1 MSSTLVDFEAQDQIH
16 PWLRQTSV
24 ALVPGFRTP
33 LLDEFCAELGR
44 EFRRLG
50 HEFGDTP
57 DGASDAIFT
66 TARFGQPVTW
76 RDAVIFTM
84 RKQYGLDRAPTV
96 FTFVHI
102 TPSELRKMHD
112 HFAAAARK
120 PEIDPADYDFEGLA
134 EDAASV
140 LHEQSRRAGP
150 ILALARL
157 VQAQAKSIRSILVVG
172 DDHPTDAYHFDLVG
186 GYPCTKFDDKSRF
199 YEDIVLRIVTAIT
212 TTEITQH
219 EVEGD
224 LIPADLWS
232 ALLAPRAME
241 RAGREFRDR
250 DFFSDIVRVNAIV
263 QVPRGVGDVVANQ
276 YSEGCFTT
284 WEPELEAL
292 IATVTGSAR
301 AVDKGNIND
310 RDLAVISGVRPDGQG
325 ALVRHIAGRNNIP
338 PSSEAVEMVEIDQPL
353 PTIEAPDPL
362 LNGVKVPVVR
372 SKLHGHRGVRG
383 FDPSQVEYV
392 PLDPRYHRYLVTCA
406 TAAQAEGV
414 RNAFARSEALQNP
427 DDERKVVFTVLPG
440 HGIMI
445 VEKWVADKAPFQLI
459 WEYMDAGYLDVESA
473 VPQGALQYVR
483 NPDGRMILQSE

>member
-1 MSSTLVDFEAQDQIH
+1 MSSTLLDFETQDQLH

-24 ALVPGFRTP
+24 ALIPGNRTP
-33 LLDEFCAELGR
+33 LLDEFCTELGR

-50 HEFGDTP
+50 HNVSDEP
-57 DGASDAIFT
+57 NGATDAIFA

-76 RDAVIFTM
+76 RDAPIFTM
-84 RKQYGLDRAPTV
+84 RKLFGLDHTPTV

-102 TPSELRKMHD
+102 TPSELRKMYD
-112 HFAAAARK
+112 HFDAAAKK
-120 PEIDPADYDFEGLA
+120 PEIDPADYKFDGLA
-134 EDAASV
+134 ENAASV
-140 LHEQSRRAGP
+140 LHEQGRRAGP

-172 DDHPTDAYHFDLVG
+172 EEHPTDAYHFDLVG
-186 GYPCTKFDDKSRF
+186 GYPRTKLDDVSRF

-224 LIPADLWS
+224 LIPAALWG
-232 ALLAPRAME
+232 ALSTPRAME
-241 RAGREFRDR
+241 KAGREFRDR
-250 DFFSDIVRVNAIV
+250 DFFSDIVRVNNIV

-284 WEPELEAL
+284 WEPELDAL

-310 RDLAVISGVRPDGQG
+310 RDLAVITGVRPDGQG
-325 ALVRHIAGRNNIP
+325 ALVRHIAERTNIP

-353 PTIEAPDPL
+353 PTVEAPDPL
-362 LNGVKVPVVR
+362 LKGVMVPVVR
-372 SKLHGHRGVRG
+372 SKLHGHRGVRA
-383 FDPSQVEYV
+383 FDQNQVEYA
-392 PLDPRYHRYLVTCA
+392 PLDSRYHRYLVTCA

-414 RNAFARSEALQNP
+414 RQAFARSVALQNP
-427 DDERKVVFTVLPG
+427 DDDRMVVFTVLPG

-445 VEKWVADKAPFQLI
+445 VEKWAAGKAPFQLI
-459 WEYMDAGYLDVESA
+459 WEYMDAGYLEIESA
-473 VPQGALQYVR
+473 VPQGALVYVHDT
-483 NPDGRMILQSE
+483 DGRMVLHAE

>member
-1 MSSTLVDFEAQDQIH
+1 MSSTLLDYETPDQIH
-16 PWLRQTSV
+16 PWLRQASV
-24 ALVPGFRTP
+24 AMVPGSGSP
-33 LLDEFCAELGR
+33 LLDEFCNELDR

-50 HEFGDTP
+50 HEVSKEPYSAT
-57 DGASDAIFT
+57 DAIFT
-66 TARFGQPVTW
+66 TARFGEPVTW
-76 RDAVIFTM
+76 RDAAIFTV
-84 RKQYGLDRAPTV
+84 RKQYGLDHSPTV

-102 TPSELRKMHD
+102 TPAELQRMTD
-112 HFAAAARK
+112 HFAAAAAK
-120 PEIDPADYDFEGLA
+120 PEIDPADYAFDGLA
-134 EDAASV
+134 QDAARV

-157 VQAQAKSIRSILVVG
+157 VQAQAKSIRSVLVVG

-186 GYPCTKFDDKSRF
+186 GYPRTKFDDKARF

-212 TTEITQH
+212 TTEITHH

-224 LIPADLWS
+224 LIPAALWK
-232 ALLAPRAME
+232 ALPAPRAME

-250 DFFSDIVRVNAIV
+250 DFFSDVVRVNAIV

-284 WEPELEAL
+284 WEPELSAL

-310 RDLAVISGVRPDGQG
+310 RDLAVITGVRPDGQG
-325 ALVRHIAGRNNIP
+325 ALVRHVAERTNIP

-353 PTIEAPDPL
+353 PTIEAPDPML
-362 LNGVKVPVVR
+362 KGVTVPIVR
-372 SKLHGHRGVRG
+372 SKLHGHRGVRA
-383 FDPSQVEYV
+383 FDPSQVEYA

-414 RNAFARSEALQNP
+414 RQAFARSEALQNP
-427 DDERKVVFTVLPG
+427 DDDRKVVFTVLPG

-445 VEKWVADKAPFQLI
+445 VEKWVSGKEPFQLI

-473 VPQGALQYVR
+473 VPQGALEYV
-483 NPDGRMILQSE
+483 PAGGKMVLQAE

>member
-1 MSSTLVDFEAQDQIH
+1 MSSTLLDYETQDQIH

-24 ALVPGFRTP
+24 ALVPGPRTP
-33 LLDEFCAELGR
+33 LLDEFCSELSR

-50 HEFGDTP
+50 HDVGDEPNAAT
-57 DGASDAIFT
+57 DAIFT

-76 RDAVIFTM
+76 RDAAIFTM
-84 RKQYGLDRAPTV
+84 RKQYGLDHTPTV

-102 TPSELRKMHD
+102 TPSELQKMCD
-112 HFAAAARK
+112 HFAAAAKK
-120 PEIDPADYDFEGLA
+120 PEIDPADYVFEGLA
-134 EDAASV
+134 EGASSV
-140 LHEQSRRAGP
+140 LHEQGRRAGP

-172 DDHPTDAYHFDLVG
+172 DEHPAEAYHFDLVG
-186 GYPCTKFDDKSRF
+186 GYPRTRFDDKSSF

-212 TTEITQH
+212 TTEITHH

-224 LIPADLWS
+224 PIPAALWR
-232 ALLAPRAME
+232 ALSTPRAME
-241 RAGREFRDR
+241 KAGREFRDR
-250 DFFSDIVRVNAIV
+250 DFFSDVVHVNAIV

-310 RDLAVISGVRPDGQG
+310 RDLAVITGVRPDGQG
-325 ALVRHIAGRNNIP
+325 ALVRHIAERTNIP

-353 PTIEAPDPL
+353 PTVDAPDPML
-362 LNGVKVPVVR
+362 KGIKVPVVR
-372 SKLHGHRGVRG
+372 SKLHGHRGVRA
-383 FDPSQVEYV
+383 FDRNQVEYA

-406 TAAQAEGV
+406 TEAQAEGV
-414 RNAFARSEALQNP
+414 RRAFARSESLQNP

-445 VEKWVADKAPFQLI
+445 VEKWVAGKAPFQLI
-459 WEYMDAGYLDVESA
+459 WEYMDAGYLEIESA
-473 VPQGALQYVR
+473 VPQGALEYVR
-483 NPDGRMILQSE
+483 STGGRMLLQAE